1 MDQDDFFSRDF
12 HNTSTAGSTFE
23 LLNNMSQNDFI
34 HETPGK
40 FSFSTSKTNFFQRIS

>member
-40 FSFSTSKTNFFQRIS
+40 FFYFHFKN